1 MRLRTRKRSDGDR
14 LKRLVLLLALA
25 LSPLAHSQGT
35 PPTYNLQ
42 EDEPSG
48 LTPPEDMPVAP
59 PQVDP
64 LQLLPDG
71 QGVVKLNVQQ
81 AVERGLSIHPSV
93 MAANAR
99 VRSAYWA
106 YQKAASL
113 PSTQVSVATIPGTNV
128 AGSLPGGSN
137 PSGAGAGFATFAA
150 NGRTDTYV
158 QVTQPFLPIGS
169 YNTQQK
175 VAVEEYRVA
184 VANWK
189 SSQVGIRQQVKDA
202 FYNLLT
208 AQETIRVVQN
218 NLDLANEGYTI
229 AQKRFSSGAGPQLDL
244 IDSGVQL
251 SRANQDMVRAQSNLK
266 QAQASLAPLLNLP
279 GQTPIECEG
288 TLDAPSLDLAYDRLL
303 ELARDNPQIQS
314 ALYALERSRRSVTL
328 AEQQANPTPLLTF
341 LRDLPTHTYQFQVG
355 LQFPIDWGQIRN
367 EVRSKEETVVEQE
380 QNLQAAKLNVSS
392 SLKVSFEQYLG
403 ALKNA
408 SDFREKVLQPSE
420 ESTRITQ
427 YGFKRG
433 AVPYVR
439 LLTSQ
444 QNLAAVR
451 KEYIALLQ
459 SVFLALDALEAA
471 AGQDIK
477 TAPGERREP
486 PTPKPVPG
494 S

>member
-1 MRLRTRKRSDGDR
+1 M
-14 LKRLVLLLALA
+14 KRLVLYLALA
-25 LSPLAHSQGT
+25 LTPLVCAQGT
-35 PPTYNLQ
+35 PPDRHLQ

-48 LTPPEDMPVAP
+48 LTPPDEMPVAP
-59 PQVDP
+59 PQPDP
-64 LQLLPDG
+64 FQLVPDG
-71 QGVVKLNVQQ
+71 QGVLKLDIQQ
-81 AVERGLSIHPSV
+81 AVERGLSVNPGV
-93 MAANAR
+93 LAANSRAR
-99 VRSAYWA
+99 AAYWA

-113 PSTQVSVATIPGTNV
+113 PSTQISVATIPGTNV

-158 QVTQPFLPIGS
+158 QVTQPFMPIGS
-169 YNTQQK
+169 YATQQK

-184 VANWK
+184 IANWK
-189 SSQVGIRQQVKDA
+189 SSQVSLRQQIKDA
-202 FYNLLT
+202 FYSLLT
-208 AQETIRVVQN
+208 AQETVRVVQN

-229 AQKRFSSGAGPQLDL
+229 AQKRSSSGAGPQLDL

-251 SRANQDMVRAQSNLK
+251 SRANQDLVRAQSNLK
-266 QAQASLAPLLNLP
+266 QSQASLAPLLNLP
-279 GQTPIECEG
+279 GQTVIECEG
-288 TLDAPSLDLAYDRLL
+288 TLDAPSLDLAYDKLL
-303 ELARDNPQIQS
+303 VMAQENPQIQS
-314 ALYALERSRRSVTL
+314 AFYSLERSRRAVTL

-367 EVRSKEETVVEQE
+367 DVRSKEESVLEQE
-380 QNLQAAKLNVSS
+380 QNLQAAKLNISS
-392 SLKVSFEQYLG
+392 SLKVALEQYLG
-403 ALKNA
+403 ALQNA
-408 SDFREKVLQPSE
+408 SAFREKVLLPSE

-471 AGQDIK
+471 AGQ
-477 TAPGERREP
+477 
-486 PTPKPVPG
+486 PVPVAPSG
-494 S
+494 NYPRLEPSN

>member
-1 MRLRTRKRSDGDR
+1 M
-14 LKRLVLLLALA
+14 KRLALVLGLA
-25 LSPLAHSQGT
+25 LSPLAHAQETQPSY
-35 PPTYNLQ
+35 PLH

-48 LTPPEDMPVAP
+48 LIPSEDLPGAP
-59 PQVDP
+59 PP
-64 LQLLPDG
+64 LNPFDLPSDG
-71 QGVVKLNVQQ
+71 QGVVKLGVKQ
-81 AVERGLSIHPSV
+81 AEERAVSAHPSV
-93 MAANAR
+93 LAANAR

-113 PSTQVSVATIPGTNV
+113 PSTQITVATIPGTNV
-128 AGSLPGGSN
+128 AGSMPGGSN

-169 YNTQQK
+169 YTTQQK
-175 VAVEEYRVA
+175 VALEEYRLA

-189 SSQVGIRQQVKDA
+189 TSQVDIRKQVKDA
-202 FYNLLT
+202 FYHLLT

-218 NLDLANEGYTI
+218 NLDLANEGYRI

-251 SRANQDMVRAQSNLK
+251 SRANQDLVRAQSDLK

-279 GQTPIECEG
+279 GQTLIECEG
-288 TLDAPSLDLAYDRLL
+288 TLDAPSLDLAYDKLL
-303 ELARDNPQIQS
+303 ELARENPQIQA
-314 ALYALERSRRSVTL
+314 ALYSLERSRRSLTL

-355 LQFPIDWGQIRN
+355 LQFPLDWGQIRN
-367 EVRSKEETVVEQE
+367 EVRTKEESVLEQE

-392 SLKVSFEQYLG
+392 NLKVAFEQYLG
-403 ALKNA
+403 ALQNA
-408 SDFREKVLQPSE
+408 LAFREKVLQPSE

-433 AVPYVR
+433 AVAYVR

-459 SVFLALDALEAA
+459 SVFLSLDALEAA
-471 AGQDIK
+471 AGQ
-477 TAPGERREP
+477 
-486 PTPKPVPG
+486 PVPLG
-494 S
+494 PGGNSQGVEPLR